1 MYISDI
7 TPRKYGLQD
16 AVKEANTLIANKLI
30 KNADTTH
37 LYDIRHLKRNKNSRQ
52 ALSGVQLLR
61 MNIFQTLFQKTIEAR
76 LLETSLTKYK
86 NSYLYPSY
94 QRKYS
99 TPGPYKNRRRTNRF
113 NTSVGQKYSSH
124 NSKLHQGSQIS
135 KQRSRKQSN
144 DYWKDRGEMNIWLVK
159 RYRQQLLSE
168 VIYNF
173 SLFD

>member
-76 LLETSLTKYK
+76 LLETSLNKYK

-99 TPGPYKNRRRTNRF
+99 TPGPYKNRRTNRF
-113 NTSVGQKYSSH
+113 NTPVGQKYSNC
-124 NSKLHQGSQIS
+124 NSKSHQGSQIS
-135 KQRSRKQSN
+135 RSTKQSN
-144 DYWKDRGEMNIWLVK
+144 DYWKDSGEMNIWLVK
-159 RYRQQLLSE
+159 R
-168 VIYNF
+168 
-173 SLFD
+173 